1 MITDKTQKTERD
13 KTAYPDSREALA
25 GQILQFVRDKL
36 ITEMPYLNRALLT
49 MPVVFYTPSA
59 EKADEPGDRMNP
71 APKGVLPGSGT
82 AGLGPVSSAGEK
94 EKPESEFRNPE
105 SEGAERDQEKKTLG
119 EKLAGS
125 LFGIDAGGYRLADL
139 PAGIGTNGSYI
150 YCDAESVIRLFR
162 EDRIRLIRT
171 CLHMIF
177 HCLFRHPFRYARLE
191 TGLWDL
197 AADIAA
203 ENAVEECGLRD
214 LELPEDWERRNRI
227 RQLRRYTEKMTAESL
242 YRLFL
247 GESVPEKDGNVPGE
261 NQVTKDGNVRGE
273 NMASRDGNVPG
284 ENLASGD
291 GNAYRENGA
300 EELRELFHFDLHEPW
315 LMEDHVWKEMIIRR
329 GGDSVG
335 QKWQTI
341 SSGVQ
346 KDMESFEKNQA
357 RVPGGLKK
365 VFHEQYRKSGE
376 YESFLRKFA
385 RSAEEIHVNPD
396 EFDYIYYT
404 YGMQLYR
411 NMPLIEPL
419 EYRETMKIRDFVIA
433 LDTSGSCQGSTIRN
447 FLHKTWSVLKTTES
461 FTERMNLHIIQCDSD
476 IQEDRKITSD
486 EEFERYMKSI
496 EISGSGGTDFRPV
509 FERVDQMRA
518 SGELRNLR
526 GLLYFTDGYGTF
538 PLRKP
543 EYQTAFIFVRE
554 GFEIPKVPSWAMR
567 LVLDAE
573 DLG

>member
-1 MITDKTQKTERD
+1 MKEKGMASDKRQETERGKNTYSD
-13 KTAYPDSREALA
+13 PREALA
-25 GQILQFVRDKL
+25 GQILQFARDKL
-36 ITEMPYLNRALLT
+36 ITEMPYLNRAILA
-49 MPVVFYTPSA
+49 MPVVFFTPSSA
-59 EKADEPGDRMNP
+59 MEDGKTDRANGIHMGRMP
-71 APKGVLPGSGT
+71 GT
-82 AGLGPVSSAGEK
+82 AAGMAEREDRVKGNGVCSFRISDEEEVDK
-94 EKPESEFRNPE
+94 ESGRKGDKEGDK
-105 SEGAERDQEKKTLG
+105 EGAKRNCGKRTLG
-119 EKLAGS
+119 EKLANS
-125 LFGIDAGGYRLADL
+125 FIGIDAGGYRLADL

-162 EDRIRLIRT
+162 EDQTRLIRT
-171 CLHMIF
+171 FLHMIF
-177 HCLFRHPFRYARLE
+177 HCLFCHPFRYTRLE
-191 TGLWDL
+191 TDLWDV

-203 ENAVEECGLRD
+203 ENAVIECNLHD

-227 RQLRRYTEKMTAESL
+227 QELRRHAKQMTAESL
-242 YRLFL
+242 YRLF
-247 GESVPEKDGNVPGE
+247 
-261 NQVTKDGNVRGE
+261 RGE
-273 NMASRDGNVPG
+273 KEA
-284 ENLASGD
+284 LAAD
-291 GNAYRENGA
+291 QDLMR
-300 EELRELFHFDLHEPW
+300 ELRELFHFDLHEPW
-315 LMEDHVWKEMIIRR
+315 VLEDHVWKEMIIRR

-357 RVPGGLKK
+357 RTSGSLKK

-385 RSAEEIHVNPD
+385 RSAEEVHVNPD

-461 FTERMNLHIIQCDSD
+461 FTERMNLHIIQCDSE
-476 IQEDRKITSD
+476 IQEDRKITSE

-496 EISGSGGTDFRPV
+496 QISGSGGTDFRPV
-509 FERVDQMRA
+509 FERVDRMRA

-567 LVLDAE
+567 VVLEAE
-573 DLG
+573 DLRPEIPASDS

>member
-25 GQILQFVRDKL
+25 GQILQFARDKL

-71 APKGVLPGSGT
+71 APKGELTGD
-82 AGLGPVSSAGEK
+82 
-94 EKPESEFRNPE
+94 RMNPA
-105 SEGAERDQEKKTLG
+105 SKRDHEKKTIG

-125 LFGIDAGGYRLADL
+125 LLGIDAGGYRLADL

-247 GESVPEKDGNVPGE
+247 GESVPEKD
-261 NQVTKDGNVRGE
+261 DR
-273 NMASRDGNVPG
+273 ASDTESSVSFGQDFWG
-284 ENLASGD
+284 KEGSGT
-291 GNAYRENGA
+291 GRELF
-300 EELRELFHFDLHEPW
+300 EELRELFRFDLHEPW

-526 GLLYFTDGYGTF
+526 GLIYFTDGYGTF

-573 DLG
+573 DIG

>member
-1 MITDKTQKTERD
+1 MTADKTQNREREEN
-13 KTAYPDSREALA
+13 AYRDPREALA
-25 GQILQFVRDKL
+25 GQILQFTRDKL
-36 ITEMPYLNRALLT
+36 ITEMPYLNRAILA
-49 MPVVFYTPSA
+49 MPVVFYTPSS
-59 EKADEPGDRMNP
+59 EKADRRDARTDLTTRNGGTVFAAGAGMASASVARTGVSGE
-71 APKGVLPGSGT
+71 APEQGH
-82 AGLGPVSSAGEK
+82 
-94 EKPESEFRNPE
+94 
-105 SEGAERDQEKKTLG
+105 EKKSIG
-119 EKLAGS
+119 EKLADS
-125 LFGIDAGGYRLADL
+125 LMGIDAGGYRLADL

-162 EDRIRLIRT
+162 EDRTRLVRT

-177 HCLFRHPFRYARLE
+177 HCLFRHPFRYTKLD
-191 TGLWDL
+191 TGLWDV

-203 ENAVEECGLRD
+203 ENAVEECGLKD
-214 LELPEDWERRNRI
+214 LELPDDWERRNRI
-227 RQLRRYTEKMTAESL
+227 RELRRYTEKMTAESL
-242 YRLFL
+242 YRLFRGEAL
-247 GESVPEKDGNVPGE
+247 TDDGGKASGESQGSETEGNISDKERSSGTGLTAPGGPQEPERKAFAAD
-261 NQVTKDGNVRGE
+261 QDLMR
-273 NMASRDGNVPG
+273 
-284 ENLASGD
+284 
-291 GNAYRENGA
+291 
-300 EELRELFHFDLHEPW
+300 ELRELFHFDLHEPW

-365 VFHEQYRKSGE
+365 IFHEQYRKSGE
-376 YESFLRKFA
+376 YEAFLRKFA

-461 FTERMNLHIIQCDSD
+461 FTERMNLHIIQCDSEV
-476 IQEDRKITSD
+476 QEDRKITSD
-486 EEFERYMKSI
+486 EEFERYMKDI

-509 FERVDQMRA
+509 FERVDRMRA
-518 SGELRNLR
+518 AGELRNLR

-573 DLG
+573 DLGPLAG

>member
-59 EKADEPGDRMNP
+59 EKADEPGDRTNP
-71 APKGVLPGSGT
+71 APKGELTGDRT
-82 AGLGPVSSAGEK
+82 
-94 EKPESEFRNPE
+94 NPAPK
-105 SEGAERDQEKKTLG
+105 GDHEKKTIG

-125 LFGIDAGGYRLADL
+125 LLGIDAGGYRLADL

-162 EDRIRLIRT
+162 EDRTRLIRT

-261 NQVTKDGNVRGE
+261 NLVSE
-273 NMASRDGNVPG
+273 
-284 ENLASGD
+284 E
-291 GNAYRENGA
+291 GNAHRENGV
-300 EELRELFHFDLHEPW
+300 EELRELFRFDLHEPW

>member
-1 MITDKTQKTERD
+1 MLTDKTQKTERD

-25 GQILQFVRDKL
+25 GQILQFARDKL
-36 ITEMPYLNRALLT
+36 ITEMPYLNRALLA

-59 EKADEPGDRMNP
+59 EKADGPGDRTNS
-71 APKGVLPGSGT
+71 APKG
-82 AGLGPVSSAGEK
+82 
-94 EKPESEFRNPE
+94 
-105 SEGAERDQEKKTLG
+105 DHEKKTIG

-125 LFGIDAGGYRLADL
+125 LLGIDAGGYRLADL

-273 NMASRDGNVPG
+273 NLASRDGNVPG

-335 QKWQTI
+335 Q
-341 SSGVQ
+341 
-346 KDMESFEKNQA
+346 
-357 RVPGGLKK
+357 
-365 VFHEQYRKSGE
+365 
-376 YESFLRKFA
+376 
-385 RSAEEIHVNPD
+385 
-396 EFDYIYYT
+396 
-404 YGMQLYR
+404 
-411 NMPLIEPL
+411 
-419 EYRETMKIRDFVIA
+419 
-433 LDTSGSCQGSTIRN
+433 
-447 FLHKTWSVLKTTES
+447 
-461 FTERMNLHIIQCDSD
+461 
-476 IQEDRKITSD
+476 
-486 EEFERYMKSI
+486 
-496 EISGSGGTDFRPV
+496 
-509 FERVDQMRA
+509 
-518 SGELRNLR
+518 
-526 GLLYFTDGYGTF
+526 
-538 PLRKP
+538 
-543 EYQTAFIFVRE
+543 
-554 GFEIPKVPSWAMR
+554 
-567 LVLDAE
+567 
-573 DLG
+573 